1 MLFRS
6 DDILKD
12 WLEFREDKIFTTNS
26 AKDKESYL
34 YFDELSDNIL
44 ANISEEN
51 KKYAQEQL
59 DQLYDNF
66 IDYLE
71 YWNEKYYRN
80 GFCDGVVIINN
91 TLNS

>member
-1 MLFRS
+1 MNNFREVN

-12 WLEFREDKIFTTNS
+12 WLEFREDRIFATNS
-26 AKDKESYL
+26 VKDKEHYL

-44 ANISEEN
+44 ANVSEEN
-51 KKYAQEQL
+51 RKYVQEQL
-59 DQLYDNF
+59 DVF

-80 GFCDGVVIINN
+80 GFSDGVELISRS
-91 TLNS
+91 LEK